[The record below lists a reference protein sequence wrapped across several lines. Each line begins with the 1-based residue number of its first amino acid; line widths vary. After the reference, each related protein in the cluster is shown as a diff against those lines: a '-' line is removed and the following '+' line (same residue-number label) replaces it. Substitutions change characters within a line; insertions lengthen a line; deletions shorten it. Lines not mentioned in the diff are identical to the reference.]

1 MKGEL
6 VTNCDRFKSIKHI
19 GRSEGQRSEGQSLKV
34 EGLKVKKKEEDQK
47 VEGILYL

>member
-19 GRSEGQRSEGQSLKV
+19 GRSEGQRSEGQRS
-34 EGLKVKKKEEDQK
+34 EGRKSESQKKEEDQK